1 MNRKL
6 NIQNIR
12 KFYFLIYI
20 IVTLFVVFLLFKLGI
35 FLFPFVLAF
44 IFSMITQPI
53 ARFINKKLHI
63 SEKISTI
70 ISILAF
76 FLILF
81 GIISIVSIKF
91 IQEIY
96 NLSKN
101 LSGYSSQFNDVWNKY
116 LDQGFIYMN
125 YLPKEFIVQLQ
136 SYTGEIVNF
145 ATRNLSSFVNQIIKF
160 ITSIPTLIIYTS
172 ITILSTVL
180 ISLDKKSIVK
190 FLEHQFPSSWL
201 EKLYNIKRDVLSV
214 FGSYIRA
221 QLILITICFFE
232 LLAALNL
239 FLFLGLNVK
248 YPLIFSIVISIIDA
262 LPVLGAG
269 AILIPWS
276 LISFATGDIKLG
288 FAIFLLYILILT
300 VRQLLEPRLISQ
312 NIGVHPLVTLIA
324 MYSGFKIFGIIGFL
338 IGPIVMIIL
347 KNVFSHELENGFF
360 REIFEDN
367 PPNNNDKNKTSDKND
382 SNDDK
387 NEHKD
392 KNKLYKE
399 FIEDTKV

>member
-44 IFSMITQPI
+44 IFSMITHPI
-53 ARFINKKLHI
+53 ARFIYKKLHI

-172 ITILSTVL
+172 I
-180 ISLDKKSIVK
+180 
-190 FLEHQFPSSWL
+190 
-201 EKLYNIKRDVLSV
+201 
-214 FGSYIRA
+214 
-221 QLILITICFFE
+221 
-232 LLAALNL
+232 L
-239 FLFLGLNVK
+239 FYL
-248 YPLIFSIVISIIDA
+248 
-262 LPVLGAG
+262 
-269 AILIPWS
+269 
-276 LISFATGDIKLG
+276 
-288 FAIFLLYILILT
+288 
-300 VRQLLEPRLISQ
+300 QC
-312 NIGVHPLVTLIA
+312 
-324 MYSGFKIFGIIGFL
+324 
-338 IGPIVMIIL
+338 
-347 KNVFSHELENGFF
+347 
-360 REIFEDN
+360 
-367 PPNNNDKNKTSDKND
+367 
-382 SNDDK
+382 
-387 NEHKD
+387 
-392 KNKLYKE
+392 
-399 FIEDTKV
+399 